1 MLSTKLM
8 KLFAIIV
15 ICLLAGCAA
24 RKPLAQIEAE
34 AEISGDYSGVERY
47 KRIDRAMNR
56 LTPDTVCKS
65 GYVLYCTKKSETP
78 TCTCVSP
85 IDRSVFR

>member
-1 MLSTKLM
+1 M
-8 KLFAIIV
+8 KLLTIIIV
-15 ICLLAGCAA
+15 ILLAGCAA
-24 RKPLAQIEAE
+24 RRPLAEIEAE
-34 AEISGDYSGVERY
+34 AAISGDYSEVEKY
-47 KRIDRAMNR
+47 KRIERAMHR
-56 LTPDTVCKS
+56 LQPDTVCRN